1 MALGVL
7 RHSPRSGRRTSS
19 AGGRYSAVLY
29 PEIMFRLV
37 RTAVISLTLITCLQA
52 TEPDRDF
59 SGKWILNN
67 PQSQERSL
75 TCAQQ
80 ESLLKCTTGPKE
92 FTYDLNGAPTRYH
105 FGDESRNSK
114 VKWEGS
120 ALLINTIVSEPRDY
134 SILDRWTLAPDRSTL
149 TITRQTMQNGREDE
163 NTVVYRR
170 EGVPAPAPATAPPLK
185 VFTNNPSPATQP
197 PALQQPPAPSS
208 PSELVVRS
216 GTRIP
221 LSLRNAIDTKHS
233 HEGDRV
239 YLDTIYPVVVN
250 NRVVIPRGSYVSG
263 TLTTSKPAGAIGKK
277 GELFIRFDSLILPNG
292 VTRDFRSR
300 LASKDSGRGTVDPKE
315 GTITGERD
323 NSNTAKTTA
332 EGAGIGAG
340 VGGLAGAAS
349 GHALGGLGIGAA
361 AGAAVGLAT
370 AMGKHKPDVTLP
382 SGTVVEMLLD
392 RDLYYQ
398 PSELSR

>member
-1 MALGVL
+1 
-7 RHSPRSGRRTSS
+7 
-19 AGGRYSAVLY
+19 
-29 PEIMFRLV
+29 MFRLV
-37 RTAVISLTLITCLQA
+37 RTVTIALAFITCLHA
-52 TEPDRDF
+52 TDPDRDF
-59 SGKWILNN
+59 SGKWILDAHNT
-67 PQSQERSL
+67 L
-75 TCAQQ
+75 TCVQQ
-80 ESLLKCTTGPKE
+80 EALLKCSTTQPDGVSSE
-92 FTYDLNGAPTRYH
+92 WNYDLNGGDTRYR

-120 ALLINTIVSEPRDY
+120 ALLINTIVSGPKSY
-134 SILDRWTLAPDRSTL
+134 SILDRWTLSPDHAVL
-149 TITRQTMQNGREDE
+149 TINRQTMQNGSESE
-163 NTVVYRR
+163 ATLVYRR
-170 EGVPAPAPATAPPLK
+170 EGAPAPAPQPAA
-185 VFTNNPSPATQP
+185 FTNNPSTATQP
-197 PALQQPPAPSS
+197 PVLQQPPAPTS
-208 PSELVVRS
+208 PTELVVHA

-250 NRVVIPRGSYVSG
+250 SRVVISRGSYVSG

-300 LASKDSGRGTVDPKE
+300 LASKDSGRGKVDPNE

-323 NSNTAKTTA
+323 NANTAKTTA

-340 VGGLAGAAS
+340 VGGLAGAAA
-349 GHALGGLGIGAA
+349 GHPLPGLGIGAA

-370 AMGKHKPDVTLP
+370 AMGRHKPDVTLP
-382 SGTVVEMLLD
+382 RGTVVEMLLD
-392 RDLYYQ
+392 RDLSYQ
-398 PSELSR
+398 ASDLVR